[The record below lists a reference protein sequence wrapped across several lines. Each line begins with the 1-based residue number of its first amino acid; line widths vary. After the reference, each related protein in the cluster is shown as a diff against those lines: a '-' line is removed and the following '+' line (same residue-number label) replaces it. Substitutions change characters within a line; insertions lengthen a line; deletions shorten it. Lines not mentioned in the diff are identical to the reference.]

1 MHLFRRDFFRLAM
14 VALGGTGLLGRSGR
28 VYALAQ
34 AKENRGPV
42 AASCEFFNP
51 VQVRTLEA
59 MLDRVIPPGGGFP
72 GGKEAGVLYFIDRAL
87 CNWAPQNRW
96 DYVAGLE
103 AIDESSQIMFGGK
116 FADQTETD
124 QTRVLEAMEK
134 GEAPGQTWARLQIGG
149 RDAASRVRT
158 GTEPQQ
164 ETSSQTFFTLVIN
177 HAMQGFYGDPKYG
190 GNKDKLS
197 WKMIGY
203 VGYTH

>member
-1 MHLFRRDFFRLAM
+1 MDFFRRDFLRLAI
-14 VALGGTGLLGRSGR
+14 VTLGGAGLLGRHGR
-28 VYALAQ
+28 VYALAHAQ
-34 AKENRGPV
+34 ENRGQV

-51 VQVRTLEA
+51 TQVRTLEA
-59 MLDRVIPPGGGFP
+59 MLDRIIPPGGGFP
-72 GGKEAGVLYFIDRAL
+72 GGKEAGVLNFIDRAL

-103 AIDESSQIMFGGK
+103 AVDESSLVMFGGN
-116 FADQTETD
+116 FADLTETD

-134 GEAPGQTWARLQIGG
+134 GEAPGRTWARLQIGG
-149 RDAASRVRT
+149 GDTAARMRT
-158 GTEPQQ
+158 GAEPQ
-164 ETSSQTFFTLVIN
+164 ETSSQSFFTLVIN
-177 HAMQGFYGDPKYG
+177 HAMQGYYGDPKYG